1 MSEEAAPVV
10 EEVKV
15 PAFTEVAGTDKDELI
30 TSLAAI
36 VCHDAAVEA
45 NADNLN
51 AAITAS
57 GCSVEAYWPTLF
69 GGILT
74 KAGVDM
80 DAFFPQPGSGGG
92 GGGGGAAAATEAV
105 VEVEKEKEESEDMG
119 GGGMGMF
126 GDEDGGDGAY

>member
-1 MSEEAAPVV
+1 MLILEDRTSFYFSPFRRQRFSLKEEHTVSNQ
-10 EEVKV
+10 
-15 PAFTEVAGTDKDELI
+15 L
-30 TSLAAI
+30 SLSLSPPPPQ
-36 VCHDAAVEA
+36 
-45 NADNLN
+45 ADNLN